1 MSSNPR
7 IAHWAGQRVWLIGAS
22 SGIGR
27 ATAALL
33 HARGAQVVVS
43 ARNHDALHQF
53 TTAHPGSAAV
63 ALDSTDAHA
72 VQVAADQL
80 LAQGPLN
87 LVCYCAG
94 RYQSLQAKNFDLDV
108 MLAHDDTNYRGAL
121 HVLAAVLPALRNA
134 AQSDQVAHLSL
145 VSSVAGYRGLPRSLA
160 YGPTKAA
167 LTNLAE
173 ALYLDLHGAGV
184 GISVIHPGFVDTP
197 LTQGNPFPMP
207 ALVTPQEAA
216 DFLVRGWER
225 GAFEIDFPRRF
236 TLLMKLLRLL
246 PYRAYFPLVRTMT
259 GMG

>member
-7 IAHWAGQRVWLIGAS
+7 IAQWAGRRVWIIGAS

-27 ATAALL
+27 ATASLL
-33 HARGAQVVVS
+33 HARGAQVTVS
-43 ARNHDALHQF
+43 ARGVEALTEF
-53 TTAHPGSAAV
+53 TKRHPGSAALPV
-63 ALDSTDAHA
+63 DSTDALA
-72 VQVAADQL
+72 VQEAAHKL
-80 LAQGPLN
+80 LAAGPLD

-94 RYQSLQAKNFDLDV
+94 MYQSLQASDFDLGV

-121 HVLAAVLPALRNA
+121 HVLAALLPAMRLA
-134 AQSDQVAHLSL
+134 AQAGRPAHLSL

-173 ALYLDLHGAGV
+173 ALYLDLHGDGV
-184 GISVIHPGFVDTP
+184 GVSVVHPGFVDTP
-197 LTQGNPFPMP
+197 LTEDNPFPMP
-207 ALVTPQEAA
+207 ALVTPEAA
-216 DFLVRGWER
+216 AEAIVSGWER

-236 TLLMKLLRLL
+236 TLVMKLLRLL
-246 PYRAYFPLVRTMT
+246 PYSAYFPLVRKMT